1 MSYIAAV
8 GAKDRV
14 SKYLDNS
21 FDPGMTVG
29 KGMTANASNYIAD
42 TKYGAQSDYYSDVGQ
57 AQLKGIGKAGA
68 AAVGAQQDAQF
79 GGIMGS
85 IGGALNPMAGTIR
98 EQGLFGFPKLG
109 Q

>member
-8 GAKDRV
+8 GAKNRA
-14 SKYLDNS
+14 SQYLNDS
-21 FDPGMTVG
+21 FDVG
-29 KGMTANASNYIAD
+29 KTMGQGMKADASNYIAD

>member
-29 KGMTANASNYIAD
+29 KGMAANASNYIAD

-57 AQLKGIGKAGA
+57 AQLKGIGKAGSA
-68 AAVGAQQDAQF
+68 AIGAAQDAQF

-85 IGGALNPMAGTIR
+85 IGGALGPISGVIKN
-98 EQGLFGFPKLG
+98 QGLFGIKKPA
-109 Q
+109 